1 MSISLFCYMEISD
14 ANGKWHLVKSHRNNI
29 FNQTSENKET
39 LSDELE
45 EVVERHCGLSW
56 RDEFTQNYNFR
67 TNALPKDLSE
77 DLHDYLEKKRLNSL
91 ARWQESKSKGNSWGD
106 DSWYQPENFY
116 KKYSYISLDDM
127 YDICEKKMSDWKE
140 QVSKRL
146 KDIKEDDIQ
155 KKLNWLIQER
165 QGKNPPPIKTAVIKE
180 EFEDT
185 INYYLDEY
193 LWDVI
198 ALYREVW
205 ELYILARTYSQD
217 RYLPMSSVRIIYYF
231 S

>member
-1 MSISLFCYMEISD
+1 MSISLFYYMEISD
-14 ANGKWHLVKSHRNNI
+14 ANGKWHLVKSYGNNT
-29 FNQTSENKET
+29 FNQTSENKES

-45 EVVERHCGLSW
+45 EAIEKHGGLAW
-56 RDEFTQNYNFR
+56 RDEFTWNHNLR

-77 DLHDYLEKKRLNSL
+77 ELHDYLEKERLNSL
-91 ARWQESKSKGNSWGD
+91 ARWQETKSKGDIRGD
-106 DSWYQPENFY
+106 DRWYQPENFY

-155 KKLNWLIQER
+155 KKLDWLIQER
-165 QGKNPPPIKTAVIKE
+165 QGKNPPPIKTTTIEE

-198 ALYREVW
+198 ARYREVW

-217 RYLPMSSVRIIYYF
+217 HYLPMSSVRIIYYF
-231 S
+231 E